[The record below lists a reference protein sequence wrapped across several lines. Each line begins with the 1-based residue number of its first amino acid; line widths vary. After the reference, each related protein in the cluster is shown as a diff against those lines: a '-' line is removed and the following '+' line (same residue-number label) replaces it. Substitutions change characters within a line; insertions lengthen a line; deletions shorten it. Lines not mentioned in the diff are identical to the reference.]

1 MTEPQPSEPAA
12 AAAAAPPQTP
22 EGAPDH
28 ARTAGRGGLAVL
40 GAKVFFIATGLLQ
53 QALLPRAIG
62 LADYGALSRVLAV
75 SNVFNNVVVSS
86 STQGVSRT
94 VAAAGTAERQ
104 ALRATLRVHVM
115 MALIAAGA
123 LGIAA
128 PLVAFFQHAPDV
140 LAPLLVMTGVLFI
153 YSVYAPLVGYL
164 NGRGMFTRQAS
175 LDVVAATLRTT
186 ALLGI
191 GWLFATR
198 GGAIAA
204 SFGTS
209 PGVLGAAIGAVVAS
223 LGVFLLALRWTGTG
237 TKTLG
242 TRPAGVPNARAYI
255 ALILPVMIA
264 QVFTNGL
271 MQADI
276 IMLGRY
282 LSLSATHLVE
292 ARLTDVLP
300 GASLPAAASLTPTQA
315 ANEWVAVYRACQL
328 FAFLPYQMLFS
339 VTQVLFPM
347 VARAKAED
355 GGARVAE
362 LVRRGCRIGAIVCG
376 MLVVVVLAM
385 PGSLIKFAYGPEV
398 AMRGIATLRVLALG
412 QAAFAILG
420 LSTTVLVSLGR
431 ERAAMAITAVA
442 LALLGGTC
450 AIVIP
455 LAPFGEKQLLATAGA
470 TTTALVCAL
479 VVGVVTVRKI
489 AGAFV
494 PLKTAL
500 RVGLC
505 VGGAFVLG
513 GVMPMFSKLLT
524 PIVATG
530 IVIAYLVA
538 LVVTGEIGKDDLA
551 LIVSIAARRGA
562 KR

>member
-1 MTEPQPSEPAA
+1 MADDAQK
-12 AAAAAPPQTP
+12 
-22 EGAPDH
+22 
-28 ARTAGRGGLAVL
+28 AGRGGLAVL
-40 GAKVFFIATGLLQ
+40 VAKVFFIGTGLLQ

-75 SNVFNNVVVSS
+75 SNVFNNVVVAS

-94 VAAAGTAERQ
+94 VAAAGTAERE
-104 ALRATLRVHVM
+104 ALRATLRVHGVI
-115 MALIAAGA
+115 ALLAGVILA
-123 LGIAA
+123 VAS
-128 PLVAFFQHAPDV
+128 PLVAYFEHAPDV
-140 LAPLLVMTGVLFI
+140 LAPLLVMTGVLVI
-153 YSVYAPLVGYL
+153 YGVYAPLVGYL

-175 LDVVAATLRTT
+175 LDVVAATLRTA

-198 GGAIAA
+198 AGTLAA
-204 SFGTS
+204 ALATS
-209 PGVLGAAIGAVVAS
+209 PGVLGATVGAVFAS
-223 LGVFLLALRWTGTG
+223 LGVFLIALQWTGTG

-242 TRPAGVPNARAYI
+242 ARPAGVPNARAYI

-276 IMLGRY
+276 ILLGRY
-282 LSLSATHLVE
+282 LSLSA
-292 ARLTDVLP
+292 
-300 GASLPAAASLTPTQA
+300 PAATGTLTSAQA

-347 VARAKAED
+347 LARAKAED

-398 AMRGIATLRVLALG
+398 ALRGIAALRTLALG
-412 QAAFAILG
+412 QAAFAMLG
-420 LSTTVLVSLGR
+420 LATTVLVSLGR
-431 ERAAMAITAVA
+431 ERHALAITAVA
-442 LALLGGTC
+442 LALLAGTC
-450 AIVIP
+450 VIVIP
-455 LAPFGEKQLLATAGA
+455 LAPFGEAQLVATATA
-470 TTTALVCAL
+470 TTTALFCAL
-479 VVGVVTVRKI
+479 VVGVIAVRKI

-505 VGGAFVLG
+505 VAAAFAVG
-513 GVMPMFSKLLT
+513 GVMPMFSKVLT
-524 PIVATG
+524 PVVATG
-530 IVIAYLVA
+530 VVIAYLVA
-538 LVVTGEIGKDDLA
+538 LVVTGELGKDDLA
-551 LIVSIAARRGA
+551 LIVSIAGARRSAA

>member
-1 MTEPQPSEPAA
+1 
-12 AAAAAPPQTP
+12 
-22 EGAPDH
+22 
-28 ARTAGRGGLAVL
+28 
-40 GAKVFFIATGLLQ
+40 
-53 QALLPRAIG
+53 
-62 LADYGALSRVLAV
+62 
-75 SNVFNNVVVSS
+75 
-86 STQGVSRT
+86 
-94 VAAAGTAERQ
+94 
-104 ALRATLRVHVM
+104 
-115 MALIAAGA
+115 
-123 LGIAA
+123 
-128 PLVAFFQHAPDV
+128 
-140 LAPLLVMTGVLFI
+140 
-153 YSVYAPLVGYL
+153 VYAPLIGYL

-209 PGVLGAAIGAVVAS
+209 PGVLGATIGAVVAA

-237 TKTLG
+237 TKIVG
-242 TRPAGVPNARAYI
+242 ARPPGVPNARGYI

-276 IMLGRY
+276 ILLGRY
-282 LSLSATHLVE
+282 LSLSATHVAE
-292 ARLTDVLP
+292 AVQNIDVIPLR
-300 GASLPAAASLTPTQA
+300 SLPSLPSPPSLSPTQA

-376 MLVVVVLAM
+376 MLVVVVLTM

-398 AMRGIATLRVLALG
+398 ALRGIATLRVLALG

-442 LALLGGTC
+442 LALLAGTC
-450 AIVIP
+450 SIVIP

-505 VGGAFVLG
+505 VAGAFVVG

-524 PIVATG
+524 PVVATG
-530 IVIAYLVA
+530 VVIAYLVA
-538 LVVTGEIGKDDLA
+538 LVVTGELGKDDLA
-551 LIVSIAARRGA
+551 LVVSIAARRGA

>member
-1 MTEPQPSEPAA
+1 MTEPQRSEPETATA
-12 AAAAAPPQTP
+12 GT
-22 EGAPDH
+22 PDH

-94 VAAAGTAERQ
+94 VAAAGAAESQ
-104 ALRATLRVHVM
+104 ALRATLRVHVVI
-115 MALIAAGA
+115 ALLAAGL
-123 LGIAA
+123 LGIAS
-128 PLVAFFQHAPDV
+128 PLIAFFEHAPDV
-140 LAPLLVMTGVLFI
+140 LAPLLVMTGVLVI
-153 YSVYAPLVGYL
+153 YSVYAPLIGYL

-175 LDVVAATLRTT
+175 LDVAAATLRTT

-209 PGVLGAAIGAVVAS
+209 PGVLGATIGAVVAA

-237 TKTLG
+237 TKLAGAG
-242 TRPAGVPNARAYI
+242 TPGVPSARAYI

-276 IMLGRY
+276 ILLGRY
-282 LSLSATHLVE
+282 LSLSATHLAE
-292 ARLTDVLP
+292 AAQLVDVDPQKTRLAL
-300 GASLPAAASLTPTQA
+300 SPTQA

-355 GGARVAE
+355 GGARVAD

-398 AMRGIATLRVLALG
+398 ALRGIATLRVLALG

-420 LSTTVLVSLGR
+420 LATTVLVSLGR

-442 LALLGGTC
+442 LALLASTC

-479 VVGVVTVRKI
+479 VVAVVTVRKI

-505 VGGAFVLG
+505 VGGAYALG
-513 GVMPMFSKLLT
+513 GAMPMFSKLIT
-524 PIVATG
+524 PVVATG
-530 IVIAYLVA
+530 VVLAYLVA

-551 LIVSIAARRGA
+551 LVVSIAARRGA

>member
-1 MTEPQPSEPAA
+1 MAEPYRPEPEAKA
-12 AAAAAPPQTP
+12 EGTP
-22 EGAPDH
+22 DR
-28 ARTAGRGGLAVL
+28 ARSAGRGGLAVL
-40 GAKVFFIATGLLQ
+40 GAKIFFIATGLLQ

-94 VAAAGTAERQ
+94 VAAAGTAERE
-104 ALRATLRVHVM
+104 ALRATLRVHVVI
-115 MALIAAGA
+115 ALIAAA
-123 LGIAA
+123 VLGIAS
-128 PLVAFFQHAPDV
+128 PLVAFFEHAPDV
-140 LAPLLVMTGVLFI
+140 LVPLLVMTGVLVI

-204 SFGTS
+204 SLSTS
-209 PGVLGAAIGAVVAS
+209 PGVLGATIGAVVAS

-237 TKTLG
+237 TKTVG
-242 TRPAGVPNARAYI
+242 TRPAGVPDVRGYI

-276 IMLGRY
+276 ILLGRY
-282 LSLSATHLVE
+282 LSLSASHLADAAAQSV
-292 ARLTDVLP
+292 DLP
-300 GASLPAAASLTPTQA
+300 ALLPKSLPAATTLTPAQA

-385 PGSLIKFAYGPEV
+385 PGSLIKFAYGPEI
-398 AMRGIATLRVLALG
+398 AIRGIATLRVLALG

-442 LALLGGTC
+442 LALLVGTC

-470 TTTALVCAL
+470 TTLALLSAL
-479 VVGVVTVRKI
+479 VVGVLTVRKI

-505 VGGAFVLG
+505 VGGAFALG

-524 PIVATG
+524 PIVASG
-530 IVIAYLVA
+530 VVIAYLVA

-551 LIVSIAARRGA
+551 LVVSIAARRGA

>member
-1 MTEPQPSEPAA
+1 MTEPHRSEPEPATKTE
-12 AAAAAPPQTP
+12 AAPDQ
-22 EGAPDH
+22 
-28 ARTAGRGGLAVL
+28 ARSAGRGGLAVL

-104 ALRATLRVHVM
+104 ALRATLRVHVVI
-115 MALIAAGA
+115 ALIAAAA
-123 LGIAA
+123 LGIAS
-128 PLVAFFQHAPDV
+128 PLIAFFEHAPDV
-140 LAPLLVMTGVLFI
+140 LAPLLVMTGVLVI
-153 YSVYAPLVGYL
+153 YSVYAPLIGYL

-204 SFGTS
+204 SVSTS
-209 PGVLGAAIGAVVAS
+209 PGVLGATIGAVVAS

-237 TKTLG
+237 TKTVG
-242 TRPAGVPNARAYI
+242 ARPPGVPNARMYI

-264 QVFTNGL
+264 QLFTNGL

-276 IMLGRY
+276 ILLGRY
-282 LSLSATHLVE
+282 LSLSATHVAE
-292 ARLTDVLP
+292 AVQIVDII
-300 GASLPAAASLTPTQA
+300 PARSHAPLSPAQA

-339 VTQVLFPM
+339 VTQILFPM

-385 PGSLIKFAYGPEV
+385 PGSLIKFAYGPEI
-398 AMRGIATLRVLALG
+398 ALRGMATLRVLALG

-442 LALLGGTC
+442 LALLAGTC
-450 AIVIP
+450 SIVIP

-479 VVGVVTVRKI
+479 VVGVLTVRKI

-505 VGGAFVLG
+505 VAGAFVVG

-524 PIVATG
+524 PVVATG
-530 IVIAYLVA
+530 VVIAYLVA
-538 LVVTGEIGKDDLA
+538 LVVTGELGKDDLA

>member
-1 MTEPQPSEPAA
+1 V
-12 AAAAAPPQTP
+12 
-22 EGAPDH
+22 H
-28 ARTAGRGGLAVL
+28 LV
-40 GAKVFFIATGLLQ
+40 IAL
-53 QALLPRAIG
+53 
-62 LADYGALSRVLAV
+62 V
-75 SNVFNNVVVSS
+75 
-86 STQGVSRT
+86 
-94 VAAAGTAERQ
+94 
-104 ALRATLRVHVM
+104 
-115 MALIAAGA
+115 AAGA
-123 LGIAA
+123 LAIAS
-128 PLVAFFQHAPDV
+128 PLVAFFEHAPDV

-242 TRPAGVPNARAYI
+242 TRPPGVPNARAYI

-276 IMLGRY
+276 ILLGRY
-282 LSLSATHLVE
+282 LSLSATE
-292 ARLTDVLP
+292 IASSLT
-300 GASLPAAASLTPTQA
+300 PAVTPTQA

-398 AMRGIATLRVLALG
+398 ALRGIATLRVLALG

-442 LALLGGTC
+442 LALLAGTC
-450 AIVIP
+450 AVVIP

-470 TTTALVCAL
+470 TTMALVCAL

-505 VGGAFVLG
+505 VGVAFAVG
-513 GVMPMFSKLLT
+513 GVMPMFPKLLT
-524 PIVATG
+524 PVVATG
-530 IVIAYLVA
+530 VVIAYLVA